1 MDEANN
7 APKRC
12 RVVDNCGHQC
22 QLPKLVSACIVPWSF
37 SYQPLSCITVV
48 CCTLSPSS
56 VASVTQLGRHQ
67 LLAPSASAS
76 HNQSVCEGGY
86 LMCWCAM
93 RIPSG
98 FAFVGTEEAVIFGE
112 VLLANNPTTLV
123 ALRAVV
129 VASVSLPTFE
139 EPGIQA
145 ASS

>member
-1 MDEANN
+1 
-7 APKRC
+7 
-12 RVVDNCGHQC
+12 
-22 QLPKLVSACIVPWSF
+22 
-37 SYQPLSCITVV
+37 
-48 CCTLSPSS
+48 
-56 VASVTQLGRHQ
+56 
-67 LLAPSASAS
+67 
-76 HNQSVCEGGY
+76 
-86 LMCWCAM
+86 MCWCAM